1 MNEAEGSEVT
11 NEENQLCVVRG
22 GILLAVLV
30 VAWTAAP
37 AQAQWVVT
45 PYLGINLAGDVEFRR
60 GGPGGSVGYFGDRLG
75 FEFDFERYNHFFKD
89 KDVAN
94 LVPNNCGVGPAGEPC
109 NDLNTD
115 AMSFMG
121 NVVAPIRIKGAKNW
135 RPYGTAGLGV
145 IHAWFEAPGD
155 ELTDTD
161 QNKLAFNFGGG
172 VMYSLNDRVR
182 LRADVRYFRA
192 FVDENKREGG
202 YFKDY
207 GFLRA
212 TFGVTFTFGR

>member
-1 MNEAEGSEVT
+1 MRAMHREARGGGIT
-11 NEENQLCVVRG
+11 QVRG

-37 AQAQWVVT
+37 AQAEWVVT

-60 GGPGGSVGYFGDRLG
+60 GGPGGSAGYFGGRLG

-89 KDVAN
+89 EDVAH

-109 NDLNTD
+109 TDLNTD

-121 NVVAPIRIKGAKNW
+121 NVVVPLHSRGAKNW
-135 RPYGTAGLGV
+135 RPYAAAGLGV
-145 IHAWFEAPGD
+145 IHAWFDAPGD
-155 ELTDTD
+155 QYDTD
-161 QNKLAFNFGGG
+161 QTNFASNVGGG

-182 LRADVRYFRA
+182 LRGDARYFRA

-207 GFLRA
+207 GFLRL